1 MSTAIEKGPFRYDI
15 VGSFLRTPEIKEA
28 RQAFEAGTLDKAGLR
43 KVENEEIAK
52 LVDKELAVGLKAVTD
67 GEYRR
72 SFWHLDFLENLKGI
86 THVKADAWSVKFKSH
101 QPKAVTIEIT
111 DTIDFEDHPFVEDF
125 KEFNAIVNN
134 RAVAKMTIPSPSM
147 LHLICCVRNEHFTL
161 PACYNSEDEI
171 FEDIAKAYKKA
182 LHAFY
187 EAGCRYL
194 QLDDTSWG
202 EFCDAEKRKAYAARG
217 IDVDK
222 VGQKYVEVINKVLED
237 KPADLTV
244 TMHICRG
251 NFRSTWFSSGGYDAI
266 APILFDHCKVDGFFL
281 EYDSDRAGG
290 FTPLRHIKDQKVV
303 LGLVT
308 SKFADLEKEED
319 IIERINEATLYVPK
333 EQLCIS
339 PQCGFA
345 STEEGNAIT
354 DDDQW
359 KKLSLLK
366 SIAEKVW

>member
-1 MSTAIEKGPFRYDI
+1 
-15 VGSFLRTPEIKEA
+15 
-28 RQAFEAGTLDKAGLR
+28 
-43 KVENEEIAK
+43 
-52 LVDKELAVGLKAVTD
+52 
-67 GEYRR
+67 
-72 SFWHLDFLENLKGI
+72 
-86 THVKADAWSVKFKSH
+86 
-101 QPKAVTIEIT
+101 
-111 DTIDFEDHPFVEDF
+111 
-125 KEFNAIVNN
+125 
-134 RAVAKMTIPSPSM
+134 MTIPSPSM

-187 EAGCRYL
+187 DAGCRYL

-251 NFRSTWFSSGGYDAI
+251 NFRSTWFSSGGYDPI
-266 APILFDHCKVDGFFL
+266 APILFAHCKVDGFFL

-354 DDDQW
+354 DEDQW